1 MRRLRER
8 IKEKFENHVKDRK
21 DLLKAK
27 VNYKIETLK
36 DDLRKKFTIAS
47 LLIVGVLLI
56 FQGIVRFFPIVFNIP
71 EYFGF
76 FLFGGAL
83 VILGL
88 IYYFRSRKKDEI
100 FGF

>member
-1 MRRLRER
+1 MWK
-8 IKEKFENHVKDRK
+8 IKEKIKEKLENHIKDRK
-21 DLLKAK
+21 DLFKAK

-56 FQGIVRFFPIVFNIP
+56 FQGIVRFFPIIFNIP
-71 EYFGF
+71 EYVGF
-76 FLFGGAL
+76 FLFGGVL

-88 IYYFRSRKKDEI
+88 IYYFKNRKKDEI